1 MSVES
6 EVLRAAADLISAF
19 ENNDR
24 AVYFACFTPDAR
36 FMFYTLDHA
45 LESRAA
51 YEAQWDSW
59 VKNQG
64 FHVQACASTNQHV
77 AICGQAAVFTH
88 NTASRITTHDGT
100 HLYHERETI
109 VFHKIAGRWLA
120 VHEHLS
126 LVSEESSTPH

>member
-1 MSVES
+1 MSAEA
-6 EVLRAAADLISAF
+6 EVLRAAADLIAAF
-19 ENNDR
+19 EKNDR
-24 AVYFACFTPDAR
+24 AAYFACFTPDAR

-45 LESRAA
+45 LDSRAA
-51 YEAQWDSW
+51 YEAQWEAW
-59 VKNQG
+59 INELG
-64 FHVQACASTNQHV
+64 FHVQACASSDQHV
-77 AICGQAAVFTH
+77 AVYGDSAVFTH
-88 NTASRITTHDGT
+88 NTASRITTQDGT